1 MAAFAIRRPQTAR
14 DASRVFPRPRFL
26 ALSASPLSPL
36 PSNVQTFKPTNV
48 FCPIPFLFTLFQ
60 TLLHSPKS
68 QVFCFQ
74 AIPNSFAKTPGGGG
88 ISCPSTRI
96 KMKPQTANSV
106 VQSARCSH
114 RDPKGRQCRT
124 LALDARSGLCPRH
137 LAQLQHELA
146 ADHFAHLTTRC
157 HFFQTAQGINYSL
170 MNLYQLLAQNRIY
183 PRRAAVLAYI
193 SSLLLRT
200 LPAITADNAAGITYP
215 TEPVPI
221 DVLVPDKDLGSD
233 EDPDLDPGSDAET
246 QTKTKMEV
254 HSDSTNAWDPSI
266 PEPDL

>member
-1 MAAFAIRRPQTAR
+1 LFSSKSELFYKNTGGWGY
-14 DASRVFPRPRFL
+14 L
-26 ALSASPLSPL
+26 LPLYED
-36 PSNVQTFKPTNV
+36 Q
-48 FCPIPFLFTLFQ
+48 
-60 TLLHSPKS
+60 
-68 QVFCFQ
+68 
-74 AIPNSFAKTPGGGG
+74 
-88 ISCPSTRI
+88 
-96 KMKPQTANSV
+96 MKPQTANSV

-124 LALDARSGLCPRH
+124 LALDRRSGLCPRH
-137 LAQLQHELA
+137 LAEQQRELA
-146 ADHFAHLTTRC
+146 ADHFQHLTTRC
-157 HFFQTAQGINYSL
+157 QFFQTAQGINYSL
-170 MNLYQLLAQNRIY
+170 LNLYQLLAQNRIS

-246 QTKTKMEV
+246 QTKTKREV

-266 PEPDL
+266 PEPDPKKKPS

>member
-1 MAAFAIRRPQTAR
+1 MSQPGLAQFALPILDPHRLESLAVCILFFNSSLGI
-14 DASRVFPRPRFL
+14 ANLFL
-26 ALSASPLSPL
+26 SQ
-36 PSNVQTFKPTNV
+36 PSNVQTFKPANV

-68 QVFCFQ
+68 QLFCFQ
-74 AIPNSFAKTPGGGG
+74 AIPNSFTKTPGGGR

-96 KMKPQTANSV
+96 KIKPQTANSV

-114 RDPKGRQCRT
+114 RDPNARQCRT

-170 MNLYQLLAQNRIY
+170 MNLYQLLAQNRIS

-200 LPAITADNAAGITYP
+200 LPA
-215 TEPVPI
+215 
-221 DVLVPDKDLGSD
+221 
-233 EDPDLDPGSDAET
+233 
-246 QTKTKMEV
+246 
-254 HSDSTNAWDPSI
+254 
-266 PEPDL
+266 